1 MISFLTEENTKLI
14 VPFIHDKD
22 YEEIEESKTESVRTR
37 NDNFLCC
44 RIVSFFICLK
54 GDEKM
59 NKSFKE
65 QLNQWEKQHKDLIRK
80 ERETN
85 RRRKLESLSD
95 DEIKDLMGVNRD
107 TYRRGRGGA
116 IRRK

>member
-1 MISFLTEENTKLI
+1 MNCI
-14 VPFIHDKD
+14 VPVSNVIKPYSCDKD

-37 NDNFLCC
+37 NDSFLCC
-44 RIVSFFICLK
+44 RFVSFFICLK
-54 GDEKM
+54 GDEEM

-80 ERETN
+80 ERQTN

-95 DEIKDLMGVNRD
+95 DEIKDLMRVNRD

>member
-1 MISFLTEENTKLI
+1 MISFLKEENTKLI
-14 VPFIHDKD
+14 VPFIHEKD

-37 NDNFLCC
+37 SDSFLCC

-54 GDEKM
+54 GDEEM

-65 QLNQWEKQHKDLIRK
+65 QLNQWEKQYKDLIRK